1 MNTRLFS
8 LIFVFICAS
17 GFAAPADRLLPP
29 PQWWRQKELADV
41 LKLTGEQ
48 RRQLDALSGQG
59 EEIARLE
66 RDLQIASREVRTA
79 LEAREVSAKTIVAAG
94 ERLSALRTALFTRE
108 IRLLADQRSVLT
120 QPQWMKLQDQLA
132 QFRPPRGEGR
142 GPGRG
147 PGPGAGG
154 RPPRF

>member
-8 LIFVFICAS
+8 LILFLICTSA
-17 GFAAPADRLLPP
+17 FAAPPDRLLPP

-41 LKLTGEQ
+41 VKLTGEQ

-79 LEAREVSAKTIVAAG
+79 LEARDASAKTIIAAG
-94 ERLSALRTALFTRE
+94 ERLSALRTTLFSRE
-108 IRLLADQRSVLT
+108 IRLVADQRAILT
-120 QPQWMKLQDQLA
+120 QPQWMKLQEQLE
-132 QFRPPRGEGR
+132 QSRPPRGEGR
-142 GPGRG
+142 GPMRG
-147 PGPGAGG
+147 PGPGG